1 MTEKIKDE
9 DEKTRLRAVPDLVNT
24 PEQDAEDEDAA
35 RRLFDRDG
43 VARRLDEAG
52 QQIADLRARLDA
64 FEADRRAADPH
75 REPEEAASRAFDAV
89 LDALL
94 DANMYD
100 AMGVVRK
107 TRKRFSL

>member
-1 MTEKIKDE
+1 MTEKIKNE

-43 VARRLDEAG
+43 LGRRLDEAG
-52 QQIADLRARLDA
+52 QQIADLKARLDA
-64 FEADRRAADPH
+64 FEADRRVADPH

-107 TRKRFSL
+107 ARKRFSL